1 MKKLLF
7 LSIICLSLL
16 ACGDKKEKSVDDV
29 IAGGN
34 LSEIRAKKSELNT
47 KQNELKTEI
56 EKLNE
61 EIEKLDKNKARE
73 LVTVEKLQDTL
84 FKHFVEVQGD
94 VETDQNIIMYPEFS
108 GILSNIYVQEGAKVT
123 KGQRLA
129 KIDDGGLSSQLAQAE
144 SQLALA
150 KTTFER
156 QERLWNQNIGSEIQF
171 LETKTNYESSQNS
184 VNQLRQQLSKTVITA
199 PFSGTIDELIAD
211 QGQVVNQGQTQ
222 IFRLVNLEKMYVT
235 AEVPETYLGKINK
248 GSEVLI
254 ALNSIGKEFEGK
266 IEQVSDFINPNNR
279 SFKVRVAVPNDN
291 GLVKPN
297 LIATVKLNDY
307 TAENAIAIP
316 QNILQENSEGEKVAY
331 IVEKDSEFTGVAR
344 KKVVKTGLSYGDK
357 IEVTQGLEN
366 GQIIIVEGARSI
378 REGQEVKISK
388 DVN

>member
-7 LSIICLSLL
+7 LSFICLSMI
-16 ACGDKKEKSVDDV
+16 ACGGKKEKSVEDV
-29 IAGGN
+29 IESGN
-34 LSEIRAKKSELNT
+34 LSEIRAKKSELT
-47 KQNELKTEI
+47 SQQNELKTDI
-56 EKLNE
+56 EKLNA

-84 FKHFVEVQGD
+84 FKHYVEVQGD
-94 VETDQNIIMYPEFS
+94 VETDENIIIYPEFS
-108 GILSNIYVQEGAKVT
+108 GILTNIYVKEGDKVS

-171 LETKTNYESSQNS
+171 LETKTNYESTQNS
-184 VNQLRQQLSKTVITA
+184 VNQIRTQLSKTVIKA
-199 PFSGTIDELIAD
+199 PFSGTIDQVIAD
-211 QGQVVNQGQTQ
+211 EGQVVSPGQNQ
-222 IFRLVNLEKMYVT
+222 IFRLVNLSEMYVT

-248 GSEVLI
+248 GSEVII
-254 ALNSIGKEFEGK
+254 ALNSIGKEFKGK

-279 SFKVRVAVPNDN
+279 SFKVRVAVPNNN
-291 GLVKPN
+291 GLIKPN

-316 QNILQENSEGEKVAY
+316 QNILQENAKGESIAY
-331 IVEKDSEFTGVAR
+331 VVETESDTTGVAKR
-344 KKVVKTGLSYGDK
+344 KVVKTGLSYGNK
-357 IEVTQGLEN
+357 IEVTEGLEN
-366 GQIIIVEGARSI
+366 GQLIIVEGARSI

-388 DVN
+388 DVK

>member
-1 MKKLLF
+1 M
-7 LSIICLSLL
+7 
-16 ACGDKKEKSVDDV
+16 
-29 IAGGN
+29 
-34 LSEIRAKKSELNT
+34 
-47 KQNELKTEI
+47 
-56 EKLNE
+56 
-61 EIEKLDKNKARE
+61 
-73 LVTVEKLQDTL
+73 
-84 FKHFVEVQGD
+84 
-94 VETDQNIIMYPEFS
+94 
-108 GILSNIYVQEGAKVT
+108 
-123 KGQRLA
+123 
-129 KIDDGGLSSQLAQAE
+129 
-144 SQLALA
+144 
-150 KTTFER
+150 
-156 QERLWNQNIGSEIQF
+156 
-171 LETKTNYESSQNS
+171 
-184 VNQLRQQLSKTVITA
+184 
-199 PFSGTIDELIAD
+199 
-211 QGQVVNQGQTQ
+211 
-222 IFRLVNLEKMYVT
+222 
-235 AEVPETYLGKINK
+235 
-248 GSEVLI
+248 I